1 MENMIFNKEVI
12 HEIESS
18 GEIKALDDMYMIED
32 VALNIKEWMKKI
44 DFLKGYKKQK
54 VEDVNKEIAVT
65 ENKIEF
71 FKQVILS
78 TLNENK
84 EKSLRFPG
92 SCQVISRKGRDKW
105 VIKDDDSFIE
115 LLEEYG
121 EKDEIVEEIIQY
133 KIIKKEADKLLVTWE
148 KNGTLESV
156 SSEIVEKENGKPSV
170 TIKYEDESDEEIID
184 ETPVP
189 TKEAVPTEFDQLEGF

>member
-84 EKSLRFPG
+84 EKSLSFPG